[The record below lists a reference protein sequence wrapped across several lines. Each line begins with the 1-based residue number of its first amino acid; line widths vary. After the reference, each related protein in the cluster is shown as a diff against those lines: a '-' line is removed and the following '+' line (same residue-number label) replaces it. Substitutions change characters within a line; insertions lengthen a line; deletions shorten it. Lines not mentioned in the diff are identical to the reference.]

1 MSVASRNPFALLD
14 DEPSAPAAPAPAK
27 KESAPAPAAPAKK
40 SNAPR
45 GGKYPSRGG
54 GRPRDSAPAD
64 EPAEDGGRRKFDGE
78 GRGRGRGGRGR
89 GDRGGRGRGG
99 ARGERLDRH
108 SASGKTDTEKK
119 VSQGW
124 GAEEGAAELKDEVTG
139 AADATAEA
147 DAWGAPAAAEGE
159 ADPWASAAP
168 VVEGTAPAEAGE
180 AKNDDRRQRRER
192 TPEEEDN
199 TVSYEE
205 YLAQKAAAAEAEKHA
220 LRPANDGA
228 DDWTS
233 SVQELK
239 KSEEDAFFVG
249 KQKAAP
255 KAKAKKDEK
264 VFLEIDARF
273 ERPQRGGFG
282 GRGRGE
288 TRGRGDGRG
297 RGRGEGRGRG
307 RGEARGGRG
316 SAPRQAAPTF
326 DDESAFPSLS

>member
-27 KESAPAPAAPAKK
+27 KDSAPAPAAPAKK

-64 EPAEDGGRRKFDGE
+64 EPAEDGARRKFDGE

-89 GDRGGRGRGG
+89 GERGGRGRGG
-99 ARGERLDRH
+99 PRGERLDRH
-108 SASGKTDTEKK
+108 SATGKTDTEKK

-124 GAEEGAAELKDEVTG
+124 GADEGAAELNAEVSG
-139 AADATAEA
+139 AADAAD
-147 DAWGAPAAAEGE
+147 DAWGAPAAAAEGE
-159 ADPWASAAP
+159 ADPWATPAAAA
-168 VVEGTAPAEAGE
+168 EGAAAPAEAGE
-180 AKNDDRRQRRER
+180 AKADDRRRRER

-205 YLAQKAAAAEAEKHA
+205 YLAQKAAAAEAEQHA

-239 KSEEDAFFVG
+239 KSDEDAFFVG

-255 KAKAKKDEK
+255 KAKAKKDDK

-288 TRGRGDGRG
+288 GRG
-297 RGRGEGRGRG
+297 RGRGEGRGGRG
-307 RGEARGGRG
+307 RGEGRGRG

-326 DDESAFPSLS
+326 DDQTAFPSLS